1 MIIGTSC
8 EKMAGCRSFAYIVS
22 VWSRDSRWARTFS
35 INALGLLWNVSTC
48 TCVDTGVQGA
58 DELICTLHG
67 FALRSDSFIVLVH
80 VDSAQLLII
89 GYTCH
94 SRFLLTA
101 S

>member
-58 DELICTLHG
+58 DELICTLHD
-67 FALRSDSFIVLVH
+67 FAPLFDSVIVLCA
-80 VDSAQLLII
+80 S
-89 GYTCH
+89 TCNVRINFESDLERLH
-94 SRFLLTA
+94 YL
-101 S
+101 